1 MLYEKLT
8 QELDTLIRSF
18 ISVDEG
24 IRDVDKNPDILTQK
38 QRVHISNQVAT
49 FKELLTDTDV

>member
-18 ISVDEG
+18 IAVDEG
-24 IRDVDKNPDILTQK
+24 IKGVDKNPDILTQEQK
-38 QRVHISNQVAT
+38 AHISNQVAT
-49 FKELLTDTDV
+49 FKALLTDTDV

>member
-18 ISVDEG
+18 ISVDEMMETSRSE
-24 IRDVDKNPDILTQK
+24 IDELPQEQQDHLRSQIE
-38 QRVHISNQVAT
+38 T
-49 FKELLTDTDV
+49 FNSLLDQESV